1 MSDYVFNRACADT
14 PFNDTAVA
22 LDGVA
27 DWLTGL
33 AVLDGDEARLP
44 AFRADLD
51 PWLIP
56 ICDCRVQGAKSLGEL
71 AHSLYGT
78 AHHDAAS
85 YFDALLKMIPAEV
98 GLPDAVVE
106 AVLRLDPKGAVPGF
120 EEVFAPVE
128 AADFDVGMCAASQ
141 STLVGLVTAPLW
153 DRDALHFMAGDSA
166 YMVDHVASSDHAAT
180 VRRRRVEG
188 LRGGLTAKNFGTV
201 RTRAF
206 PNLSFGAD
214 VDGQLEK
221 FSANLL
227 PLLFRRLADL
237 DSRTA
242 SWKLSALPEFPEGTP
257 AITPETPET
266 MLRYGADRRF
276 RSSSGAQVT
285 YEEHLWVDG
294 LHRIHIFRDTAR
306 KTVEVGYVGPH
317 LPTMTYRT

>member
-1 MSDYVFNRACADT
+1 MFNRACAET
-14 PFNDTAVA
+14 PFDDSAVA
-22 LDGVA
+22 LGGVA
-27 DWLTGL
+27 DWLAGL
-33 AVLDGDEARLP
+33 AVLDGDEAELP
-44 AFRADLD
+44 AFRSDLN
-51 PWLIP
+51 PWTIP
-56 ICDCRVQGAKSLGEL
+56 ICECQVQGPKSLGEL

-85 YFDALLKMIPAEV
+85 YFDALLKMIPADT
-98 GLPDAVVE
+98 GLPDAVAE
-106 AVLRLDPKGAVPGF
+106 AVLRLDPKSAVPGLEAAF
-120 EEVFAPVE
+120 GPVE

-141 STLVGLVTAPLW
+141 SILVGLVTAPLW
-153 DRDALHFMAGDSA
+153 DRDSLHFMAGGSA
-166 YMVDHVASSDHAAT
+166 YTVDHVASSVHAAA
-180 VRRRRVEG
+180 VRQRRVEG

-221 FSANLL
+221 FSATLL

-242 SWKLSALPEFPEGTP
+242 AWKLSASQDFPEGSP
-257 AITPETPET
+257 AITPETQET

-276 RSSSGAQVT
+276 RSSSGTLVT

-294 LHRIHIFRDTAR
+294 LHRIHIFRDGAR

-317 LPTMTYRT
+317 LPTMRYRT